1 MLVHIK
7 LYRMSMKHEDFHFN
21 LIEQKICIFVKC
33 PDYLNIIEPRSLLDN
48 CTESQDLGIWAKTR
62 IVRMDL

>member
-1 MLVHIK
+1 
-7 LYRMSMKHEDFHFN
+7 MKHEDFHFN